1 MATVTTVLTLNDQ
14 MSDRLTRIR
23 RSLSDVDSGIDK
35 VKGNSVTFGVV
46 AGNAI
51 TGLVNKTFEL
61 VQAIPQIGDAYTL
74 TQARLGLIT
83 AEGENVAD
91 VNEKIYQSAQRA
103 KSSYIDTASSVSKLG
118 LIAGDA
124 FANTDEIINFAEL
137 MNKSFKV
144 GGASIEE
151 QTAGMYQLTQAMAA
165 GKLQGDEFRSIME
178 NAPMLAQAISD
189 FTGKS
194 KGELKELSSEGLIT
208 ADIIKGALFAASDD
222 INSKFEEIPDT
233 WGSTMQ
239 QIENQFYMA
248 FGGIVSY
255 ISSGLAGVIYS
266 VVQFIVDNAEV
277 VIAILGGIAVIIGA
291 ILIPRILMMAASIL
305 IGAVAW
311 LAMNA
316 PIAIIALAVTGLLL
330 LILKFP
336 EVFGM
341 VIGAAAAA
349 GTAIINAFKF
359 VGNAIIEII
368 NMCIDAMNL
377 IPGVDI
383 SHVAYFAY
391 DSVSD
396 AYSDAKEWA
405 TSGAEALAGKIK
417 GFQST
422 FTQGYSGAGAGAG
435 NISMPSVPK
444 ASGIG
449 SLGDIS
455 DGVKGLNKKLSGSGS
470 LKSVGETEIKSDNL
484 KWLLDIASTK
494 YQKEYQKAPVYVNV
508 STGDI
513 NSGTDEAR
521 LLRKLEDSIINAYN
535 ENLVVI

>member
-23 RSLSDVDSGIDK
+23 RGLSDVDSSIDK

-61 VQAIPQIGDAYTL
+61 AQAIPQIGDAYTL

-103 KSSYIDTASSVSKLG
+103 KSAYIDTASSVSKLG
-118 LIAGDA
+118 LLAGDA

-208 ADIIKGALFAASDD
+208 ADVIKGALFAASDD

-248 FGGIVSY
+248 FGGIASY
-255 ISSGLAGVIYS
+255 ISSGLAGAIYS
-266 VVQFIVDNAEV
+266 LVQFIADNAEV

-291 ILIPRILMMAASIL
+291 ILIPKILMMAASIL
-305 IGAVAW
+305 ISAVAW

-349 GTAIINAFKF
+349 GTAIVNAFKF

-383 SHVAYFAY
+383 SHVGYFAY
-391 DSVSD
+391 NSVSD
-396 AYSDAKEWA
+396 AYSGAKEWA

-422 FTQGYSGAGAGAG
+422 FTQGYSGAGAGK
-435 NISMPSVPK
+435 ISMPSVPK

-470 LKSVGETEIKSDNL
+470 LKSVGETEIKTDNL

-535 ENLVVI
+535 ENLVVVV

>member
-14 MSDRLTRIR
+14 MTDRLTRIR
-23 RSLSDVDSGIDK
+23 RGLSDVDSGIDK

-118 LIAGDA
+118 LLAGDA

-255 ISSGLAGVIYS
+255 ISSGLAGAIYS
-266 VVQFIVDNAEV
+266 VVQFIADNAEV

-305 IGAVAW
+305 ISAVAW

-422 FTQGYSGAGAGAG
+422 FTQGYSGAGAG

-455 DGVKGLNKKLSGSGS
+455 NGVKGLNKKLSGSGS
-470 LKSVGETEIKSDNL
+470 LKSVGETEIKTDNL

>member
-103 KSSYIDTASSVSKLG
+103 KSSYMDTAASVSKLG

-208 ADIIKGALFAASDD
+208 ADVIKGALFAASDD

-266 VVQFIVDNAEV
+266 VVQCIAKNAEV

-305 IGAVAW
+305 FSAVAW

-422 FTQGYSGAGAGAG
+422 FTQGYSGAGAG

-535 ENLVVI
+535 ENLVVV

>member
-103 KSSYIDTASSVSKLG
+103 KSSYMDTAASVSKLG
-118 LIAGDA
+118 LLAGDA

-208 ADIIKGALFAASDD
+208 ADVIKGALFAASDD
-222 INSKFEEIPDT
+222 INAKFEEIPNT

-248 FGGIVSY
+248 FGGIASY
-255 ISSGLAGVIYS
+255 ISSGLAGAIYS
-266 VVQFIVDNAEV
+266 LVQFIADNAEV

-305 IGAVAW
+305 ISAVAW

-383 SHVAYFAY
+383 SHVGYFAY
-391 DSVSD
+391 NSVSK
-396 AYSDAKEWA
+396 AYSGAKEWA

-422 FTQGYSGAGAGAG
+422 FTQGYSGGAGAG
-435 NISMPSVPK
+435 KISMPSVPK

-494 YQKEYQKAPVYVNV
+494 YQKEYQKAPIYVNV

-535 ENLVVI
+535 ENLVVV

>member
-14 MSDRLTRIR
+14 MTDRLTRIR
-23 RSLSDVDSGIDK
+23 RSLSDVDSSIDK

-61 VQAIPQIGDAYTL
+61 AQAIPQIGDAYTL

-103 KSSYIDTASSVSKLG
+103 KSAYIDTASSVSKLG
-118 LIAGDA
+118 LLAGDA

-137 MNKSFKV
+137 MNKAFKV

-194 KGELKELSSEGLIT
+194 KGELKELSSQGLIT
-208 ADIIKGALFAASDD
+208 ADVIKGALFAASDD
-222 INSKFEEIPDT
+222 INAKFEEIPNT

-248 FGGIVSY
+248 FGGIASY
-255 ISSGLAGVIYS
+255 ISSGLAGAIYS
-266 VVQFIVDNAEV
+266 VVQFIADNAEV

-291 ILIPRILMMAASIL
+291 ILIPKILMMAASIL
-305 IGAVAW
+305 ISAVAW

-341 VIGAAAAA
+341 VIGAASAA

-383 SHVAYFAY
+383 SHVGYFAY
-391 DSVSD
+391 DSVSA
-396 AYSDAKEWA
+396 AYSGAKEWA

-422 FTQGYSGAGAGAG
+422 FTQGYSGGAG

-470 LKSVGETEIKSDNL
+470 LKSVGETEIKTDNL

-535 ENLVVI
+535 ENLVVV

>member
-14 MSDRLTRIR
+14 MTDRLTRIR
-23 RSLSDVDSGIDK
+23 KSLSDVDSGLDK

-103 KSSYIDTASSVSKLG
+103 KSAYIDTASSVSKLG
-118 LIAGDA
+118 LLAGDA

-137 MNKSFKV
+137 MNKAFKV

-208 ADIIKGALFAASDD
+208 ADVIKGALFAASDD

-239 QIENQFYMA
+239 QIENQFYQT
-248 FGGIVSY
+248 Y
-255 ISSGLAGVIYS
+255 
-266 VVQFIVDNAEV
+266 
-277 VIAILGGIAVIIGA
+277 
-291 ILIPRILMMAASIL
+291 
-305 IGAVAW
+305 
-311 LAMNA
+311 
-316 PIAIIALAVTGLLL
+316 
-330 LILKFP
+330 
-336 EVFGM
+336 
-341 VIGAAAAA
+341 
-349 GTAIINAFKF
+349 
-359 VGNAIIEII
+359 
-368 NMCIDAMNL
+368 
-377 IPGVDI
+377 
-383 SHVAYFAY
+383 
-391 DSVSD
+391 
-396 AYSDAKEWA
+396 
-405 TSGAEALAGKIK
+405 
-417 GFQST
+417 
-422 FTQGYSGAGAGAG
+422 
-435 NISMPSVPK
+435 
-444 ASGIG
+444 
-449 SLGDIS
+449 
-455 DGVKGLNKKLSGSGS
+455 
-470 LKSVGETEIKSDNL
+470 
-484 KWLLDIASTK
+484 
-494 YQKEYQKAPVYVNV
+494 
-508 STGDI
+508 
-513 NSGTDEAR
+513 
-521 LLRKLEDSIINAYN
+521 
-535 ENLVVI
+535 

>member
-103 KSSYIDTASSVSKLG
+103 KSSYMDTAASVSKLG

-208 ADIIKGALFAASDD
+208 ADVIKGALFAASDD

-266 VVQFIVDNAEV
+266 VVQFIAENAEV

-305 IGAVAW
+305 FSAVAW

-422 FTQGYSGAGAGAG
+422 FTQGYSGAGAG

-535 ENLVVI
+535 ENLVVV

>member
-103 KSSYIDTASSVSKLG
+103 KSSYIDTASSVSKFG
-118 LIAGDA
+118 LLAGDA

-248 FGGIVSY
+248 FGGIASY
-255 ISSGLAGVIYS
+255 ISSGLAGAIYS
-266 VVQFIVDNAEV
+266 VVQFIADNAEV

-305 IGAVAW
+305 ISAVAW

-341 VIGAAAAA
+341 IVGAAAAA
-349 GTAIINAFKF
+349 GTAIVNAFKF
-359 VGNAIIEII
+359 VGNGIIEII

-383 SHVAYFAY
+383 SHVGYFAY
-391 DSVSD
+391 KSVSK
-396 AYSDAKEWA
+396 AYSGAKEWA

-422 FTQGYSGAGAGAG
+422 FTQGYSGAGAG

-470 LKSVGETEIKSDNL
+470 LKSVGETEIKTDNL

-535 ENLVVI
+535 ENLVVV